1 MIKDRKLLEAFER
14 KFQAED
20 RIDLKTKYKILDALY
35 QEAVH
40 LGVFPLKDPL
50 EGIEVDIRVAKVIN
64 AVRESVEKD
73 R

>member
-20 RIDLKTKYKILDALY
+20 RIDLETKYKILDALY
-35 QEAVH
+35 REAVH

-64 AVRESVEKD
+64 AVRESAEKD